1 MKAWS
6 IITLLSLAVTLPL
19 RAAEPPGE
27 LPLLPSFSAE
37 QPGQPRIISDIMPIK
52 PFSVIGP
59 RGALLGQQDGSF
71 EAWVF
76 PWKIFANMRIT
87 AIMKDYAVPID
98 VNEQIGR
105 ASCRERVCM
114 LV

>member
-1 MKAWS
+1 MDATMKAWS
-6 IITLLSLAVTLPL
+6 IVTLLTFAISLSL

-27 LPLLPSFSAE
+27 FPLLPSFAAE
-37 QPGQPRIISDIMPIK
+37 EPGQPRIISDIMPVK

-87 AIMKDYAVPID
+87 AIMKNYAVPID
-98 VNEQIGR
+98 AKDQP
-105 ASCRERVCM
+105 SP
-114 LV
+114 